1 MVFLLLI
8 GLVSA
13 AAVFLAPDDTH
24 ETELA
29 APPAAGNTAGP
40 GIVPAAM
47 ASGDALAGIGR
58 IDLETIVLVAAGNLD
73 NRFSVNTDEV
83 TSDQTARQPE
93 VRLSVAPAVGRTSPP
108 YVAMDTVLRSYLQS
122 SHTFAAPANASVGA
136 PAAAAAAAAARR
148 MRHIARN

>member
-47 ASGDALAGIGR
+47 VSGDALAGIGR
-58 IDLETIVLVAAGNLD
+58 TDFEAIVLVAAGNLD
-73 NRFSVNTDEV
+73 GRVSVNTDEV

-93 VRLSVAPAVGRTSPP
+93 VRLSVAPAVGRTSP
-108 YVAMDTVLRSYLQS
+108 YVAMDTVLRSFLQS
-122 SHTFAAPANASVGA
+122 SHTFAAPVGA
-136 PAAAAAAAAARR
+136 PAAAAAAARR